1 MYAKVI
7 KQLMKENGF
16 DNETQLSKEIDVTQ
30 QGLNRILNGKAKTPQ
45 INTLNKIGAGFGITG
60 RQIKIMVN
68 KEIEG

>member
-45 INTLNKIGAGFGITG
+45 INTLNKIGAAFGITG

-68 KEIEG
+68 KEVEG